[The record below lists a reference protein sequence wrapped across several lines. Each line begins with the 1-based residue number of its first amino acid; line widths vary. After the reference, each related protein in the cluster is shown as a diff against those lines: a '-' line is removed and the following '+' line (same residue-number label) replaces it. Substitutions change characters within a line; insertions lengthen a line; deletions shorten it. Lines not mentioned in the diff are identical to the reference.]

1 MGVCMAVLL
10 AFYQCWALSC
20 LPTDLT
26 WRGLQSLHQT
36 RLPPWWAA
44 IGIVCLVAVKGLMRG
59 K

>member
-1 MGVCMAVLL
+1 MAVLL

-44 IGIVCLVAVKGLMRG
+44 IGIVCLVAVKGLIRG